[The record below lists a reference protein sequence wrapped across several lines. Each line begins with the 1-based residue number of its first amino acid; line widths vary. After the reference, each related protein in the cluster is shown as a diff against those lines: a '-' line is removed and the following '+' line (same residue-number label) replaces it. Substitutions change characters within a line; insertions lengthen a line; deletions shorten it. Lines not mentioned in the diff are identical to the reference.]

1 MSAILTDS
9 ALAAGTGQGYELS
22 ITRTFDAPR
31 ELVWKAWTDPEM
43 AKEWMG
49 PRGFTTTEFTTST
62 EAGGSWHLTMVGERP
77 GSDQVVTLG
86 QGGTILESRPPELLK
101 YTFGWDNRA
110 SLGLG
115 DGPKENVITIRF
127 EEQGGKT
134 VMHFHQAP
142 FATESERDGH
152 NGGWNSAFDFFAD
165 FILRAQPD
173 RDPDELP
180 SELHLRRFFAAPR
193 QLVFD
198 AWTKAEMVKQ
208 WWGPKG
214 FTIPSCEI
222 DARQGGE
229 FLIQMKMPDG
239 TLCGLKG
246 RYVEFY
252 PPYRFHYIGSP
263 LDRDGNAFA
272 ETWTS
277 VYFEEKNGGTEV
289 VLDGH
294 FTKSPLNAG
303 LHIKGARD
311 GWNQMLDKLGEFVT
325 AQTAESGQ

>member
-1 MSAILTDS
+1 MNTATLEPT
-9 ALAAGTGQGYELS
+9 TTYEIS

-49 PRGFTTTEFTTST
+49 PRGFTTTEFKTSN
-62 EAGGSWHLTMVGERP
+62 EVGAHWHLTMVGQRP
-77 GSDQVVTLG
+77 GSDQMVTLG
-86 QGGTILESRPPELLK
+86 QGGTILEVKPPELLK
-101 YTFGWDNRA
+101 YTFGWDSRA
-110 SLGLG
+110 SVGLG

-127 EEQGGKT
+127 EAKGDRT

-152 NGGWNSAFDFFAD
+152 NGGWNSAFDSFAEY
-165 FILRAQPD
+165 ILQVQPE
-173 RDPDELP
+173 RDPEETP

-198 AWTKAEMVKQ
+198 AWTKPEMVKE
-208 WWGPKG
+208 WWGPNG
-214 FTIPSCEI
+214 FTIPLCEM

-229 FLIQMKMPDG
+229 FLIHMKMPDG
-239 TLCGLKG
+239 TLCGLRG

-252 PPYRFHYIGSP
+252 PPYRFHYVGTP
-263 LDRDGNAFA
+263 LDKDGNPMW

-294 FTKSPLNAG
+294 LTKRPADAARSV
-303 LHIKGARD
+303 KGARA
-311 GWNQMLDKLGEFVT
+311 GWIEMLDKLAVLIE
-325 AQTAESGQ
+325 ARQ

>member
-1 MSAILTDS
+1 MSTAVMEPRT
-9 ALAAGTGQGYELS
+9 GYEIS
-22 ITRTFDAPR
+22 ITRIFDAPR

-49 PRGFTTTEFTTST
+49 PRGFATTEFTTSDQ
-62 EAGGSWHLTMVGERP
+62 EGGRWHLTMVGQRP

-86 QGGTILESRPPELLK
+86 QGGTILEIKPPELLK

-110 SLGLG
+110 SVGLG

-127 EEQGGKT
+127 EDRGEKT
-134 VMHFHQAP
+134 VMHFHQGP

-152 NGGWNSAFDFFAD
+152 NGGWNSAFDCFAE
-165 FILRAQPD
+165 FVLRVQPKQAAD
-173 RDPDELP
+173 GVP

-198 AWTKAEMVKQ
+198 AWTKPEMVKE

-214 FTIPSCEI
+214 FTIPKCEI

-229 FLIQMKMPDG
+229 FLIQMKFPDG
-239 TLCGLKG
+239 TVGALKG

-252 PPYRFHYIGSP
+252 PPYRFHYIGTP
-263 LDRDGNAFA
+263 LDKDGNAMC

-277 VYFEEKNGGTEV
+277 VFFEEKNGGTEV

-294 FTKSPLNAG
+294 YTKPPADPARSLQ
-303 LHIKGARD
+303 GARE
-311 GWNQMLDKLGEFVT
+311 GWKQMLEKLAEFVKT
-325 AQTAESGQ
+325 RQ